1 MGVIPEKNE
10 YRNCPPERVKQF
22 TDAIVAQKLCEKVAF
37 TPADERSHFDRYGFA
52 KNGKKVIVVYDVK
65 AKILSVTAFEDVAPA
80 LFSLYNKVAN
90 GKIEKKVEKS
100 EKQPVKEQKSLRK
113 DKKNKKE
120 KTVEQVQKQQPQ
132 QEVEKPVTKETQPK
146 KEEKTPNK
154 RDNQA
159 NKKVEKKAQTK
170 PNKKQAKQLEVAKDN
185 APAKQVAPKQT
196 QTKPTTAKEIATAET
211 ESDHGGITFKK
222 FANERFDEVI
232 DKLSKDKRLKLKTE
246 SKTDKGKPT
255 EVITY
260 TITGEGQKLKLRYMP
275 KKLVL
280 QLQGK
285 QETLFSEI
293 RLILSEQTDY
303 RSAVDAHIEQSSED
317 KKASEVERQLKKLIP
332 HALPYLSDQVKLDF
346 TIGVIEILN
355 STATHYDY
363 SMLLLPAFRGLERL
377 IFDIQRAQNV
387 IVKMIGQAYEK
398 QNGEYVLKASYCRKI
413 NSVVYPEV
421 LAALYR
427 EYFATRNFYTHTD
440 NSENSQARMIT
451 SREQAGEI
459 FHEILS
465 VVEYNC
471 RKLSEIGFSINPD
484 DKTSLQPKSTK
495 TAKKQKR

>member
-22 TDAIVAQKLCEKVAF
+22 CDAISAQKLCEKVTF
-37 TPADERSHFDRYGFA
+37 TPADERSHFDRYGFI

-65 AKILSVTAFEDVAPA
+65 AKILSVTAFDDIAPA
-80 LFSLYNKVAN
+80 LFSLYNKIAN
-90 GKIEKKVEKS
+90 AKADAPQIQPKKEDK
-100 EKQPVKEQKSLRK
+100 KQPVKANKQKGKVEEKAQKQAEKASNKPNK
-113 DKKNKKE
+113 DKQ
-120 KTVEQVQKQQPQ
+120 TT
-132 QEVEKPVTKETQPK
+132 KPNPSQRTENAPK
-146 KEEKTPNK
+146 KEE
-154 RDNQA
+154 
-159 NKKVEKKAQTK
+159 KKVEKKADKKVDKK
-170 PNKKQAKQLEVAKDN
+170 PEKVTPKKAQKQAEVAKEN
-185 APAKQVAPKQT
+185 VVAKVEPKQ
-196 QTKPTTAKEIATAET
+196 KESVITPEN

-222 FANERFDEVI
+222 FANERFDEVVE
-232 DKLSKDKRLKLKTE
+232 KLGKDKRLKLKME
-246 SKTDKGKPT
+246 AKADKGKPT
-255 EVITY
+255 EVVTY
-260 TITGEGQKLKLRYMP
+260 TITGDKQKLKLRYMP

-285 QETLFSEI
+285 QEALFSEI

-332 HALPYLSDQVKLDF
+332 HALPYLTDQVKLDF

-355 STATHYDY
+355 STVTHYDY

-377 IFDIQRAQNV
+377 IFDVQHAQNV
-387 IVKMIGQAYEK
+387 VVKMIGQAYEK

-427 EYFATRNFYTHTD
+427 EYFATRNFYTHSD
-440 NSENSQARMIT
+440 SSEKSQARVLS
-451 SREQAGEI
+451 SRQDAI
-459 FHEILS
+459 DVFNEILA

-471 RKLSEIGFSINPD
+471 RKLSEIGFTLSPD
-484 DKTSLQPKSTK
+484 DKPAPQPKP
-495 TAKKQKR
+495 AKKQKSRK